1 MKVAAVEVEARH
13 EESEEAEKSS
23 DFTHQ
28 ELVQLTKTTLNTLV
42 KNDPLLSDLPEN
54 FTLDE
59 INAQVN

>member
-1 MKVAAVEVEARH
+1 MR
-13 EESEEAEKSS
+13 ESAGVTSHGDGEEAEKSS
-23 DFTHQ
+23 DFTHD

-42 KNDPLLSDLPEN
+42 KNDPLLSDLPDN